1 MQIESPRPHKY
12 VKGEVPVLE
21 YFDGE
26 KGITKKLNKLAP
38 CKVCGF
44 WKGVDWHVKDKP
56 RKS

>member
-1 MQIESPRPHKY
+1 M
-12 VKGEVPVLE
+12 LE

-44 WKGVDWHVKDKP
+44 RKGVDWHVKDKP